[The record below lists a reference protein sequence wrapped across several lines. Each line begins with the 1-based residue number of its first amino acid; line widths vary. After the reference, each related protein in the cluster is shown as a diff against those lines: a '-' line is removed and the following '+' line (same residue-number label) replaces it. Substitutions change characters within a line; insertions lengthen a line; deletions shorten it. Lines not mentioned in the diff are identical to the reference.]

1 MSEALKECS
10 KVIVI
15 VQIKGYLEG
24 IVSFRKI
31 EVIVATTRDSWRAG
45 KRSRTLRKKGGKNK
59 NEKAKKK

>member
-31 EVIVATTRDSWRAG
+31 EVIVATTRDSWRAE